1 MVSKVRFSN
10 VYRVAVMLFTL
21 LSLTSYAIIAV
32 IKFNSLLIVASI
44 CVGISY
50 GLISNV
56 VAARRLYFLAAA
68 SSHSALF
75 AASLGM
81 SIYLILGGNP
91 RYWSLLVGI
100 VLLNLVAYLIRV
112 SRNRDVATSVFVSL
126 TSSLGVITL
135 YYLSQIARISK
146 RDLMSIIVGELT
158 SISST
163 YVLEAILITLV
174 LVTAV
179 IATYYG
185 LIYESISDGISKYDV
200 ILYVILA
207 LVTVGLI
214 KLTGCIL
221 EHVLILMPGAIASMT
236 SRRAKD
242 SLVISTISSITAT
255 SIGLLSS
262 VISGLSPSG
271 VAGVF
276 LVGTYVLI
284 MLIKKVR

>member
-1 MVSKVRFSN
+1 MVSRVGFSR
-10 VYRVAVMLFTL
+10 VYRVAVTLFAL
-21 LSLTSYAIIAV
+21 LSLTSYAV
-32 IKFNSLLIVASI
+32 ITVIRFDSLLIVASL

-68 SSHSALF
+68 SPHSALF

-81 SIYLILGGNP
+81 TIYLVLGGNP

-100 VLLNLVAYLIRV
+100 ILLNLVAYLIRV
-112 SRNRDVATSVFVSL
+112 SKNRDVATSVFVSL

-135 YYLSQIARISK
+135 YYLSQIAKVSEK
-146 RDLMSIIVGELT
+146 DLMSIIIGELT
-158 SISST
+158 SINST
-163 YVLEAILITLV
+163 YVLEAMLITLV
-174 LVTAV
+174 LVITV
-179 IATYYG
+179 ITTYYG
-185 LIYESISDGISKYDV
+185 LIHESISNSISKYDA

-214 KLTGCIL
+214 KLTGFIL
-221 EHVLILMPGAIASMT
+221 EHVLILMPGAIASII
-236 SRRAKD
+236 SRKAKD

-262 VISGLSPSG
+262 VLTGLSPSG

-284 MLIKKVR
+284 TLIKKVR